1 MKTNTTTNDN
11 LIDEIRSYAE
21 YIFAGANEPPFADV
35 ENGPDGSDAEWQET
49 TFREAWRAASSTI
62 RGMKNGTEIIGWNH
76 AMKAMR

>member
-1 MKTNTTTNDN
+1 MSTNKTND
-11 LIDEIRSYAE
+11 LIADIKSYAE

-49 TFREAWRAASSTI
+49 TFRQAWKAASSTI
-62 RGMKNGTEIIGWNH
+62 RGMRNGTEIIGWTH